1 MLDDAVVVAFPV
13 EGWEASAAV
22 VVRQDGDGVLSL
34 DVTGDGDRARDQVLA
49 ALSLDVDG
57 SGWPEVG
64 ERDAHIGRLQATYDF
79 LRPVLFTS
87 PYEAAAHFIIG
98 HRISM
103 KQGRAIRA
111 RMAKELGATFEIE
124 GETFAAFPEPRR
136 LLELE
141 EFKGLNATKVER
153 LHGVAEAALAG
164 TLDRAH
170 LRSLAPED
178 ALAEIRTI
186 DGVGPFFAA
195 GILNRGAGVVDQI
208 TDDDLTKYAVQVAYD
223 LPEQP
228 SQAETL
234 RIAERWQPYRMW
246 AAVLLHVWLRR
257 EVGLPSR
264 RR

>member
-1 MLDDAVVVAFPV
+1 
-13 EGWEASAAV
+13 
-22 VVRQDGDGVLSL
+22 VRQDGGGEVSL
-34 DVTGDGDRARDQVLA
+34 EVTGDGDRARDQALA

-57 SGWPEVG
+57 AGWPEVG
-64 ERDAHIGRLQATYDF
+64 RRDAHIGRLQATYDF

-111 RMAKELGATFEIE
+111 RMAEELGEAFEVA
-124 GETFAAFPEPRR
+124 GGSFAAFPAPER
-136 LLELE
+136 LLSLT
-141 EFKGLNATKVER
+141 EFRGLNATKVER
-153 LHGVAEAALAG
+153 LHGVAEAALDG
-164 TLDRAH
+164 RLDRAH

-208 TDDDLTKYAVQVAYD
+208 TDDDLTKYAVQVAYE
-223 LPEQP
+223 LPEKP
-228 SQAETL
+228 GQAETL
-234 RIAERWQPYRMW
+234 RIAERWRPYRMW